1 MAMSISLLE
10 QKTKKPPHVRGGGGG
25 GDGGGD
31 SDGRGGGE
39 AVADAGGM
47 RVLVAYGS
55 EDKEMRVASFDLEML
70 LASMQDLRMHRE
82 GGA

>member
-10 QKTKKPPHVRGGGGG
+10 KKAKKPHVRAGGGE
-25 GDGGGD
+25 GDGGRD
-31 SDGRGGGE
+31 S
-39 AVADAGGM
+39 DAGGR

-82 GGA
+82 GGT